1 MSGARLF
8 ALTLLLTAALP
19 AADLPSAAVPRPA
32 PDFAVQTGPDKY
44 IWVADY
50 SGKTLVLAFIL
61 TDCSHCQF
69 TTGLLKGIQK
79 DYAAKGVEVLESAIE
94 TMSALHIP
102 DFVKKMG
109 VTFPVGYNEQKYA
122 AKFLGLPETE
132 PLLMPQI
139 VFIDRKGVIR
149 RQFAGDNP
157 GLANAIQ
164 DTTLRAALDETLKQG
179 QTPAAQHSVSPQNKK
194 GR

>member
-1 MSGARLF
+1 MFSRRL
-8 ALTLLLTAALP
+8 ALVALLAAAVVP
-19 AADLPSAAVPRPA
+19 VKAADMPRPA
-32 PDFAVQTGPDKY
+32 PDFAVQTGPNKY

-69 TTGLLKGIQK
+69 TTGLLKNIQK
-79 DYAAKGVEVLESAIE
+79 DYAAKGVEVLQSAIE
-94 TMSALHIP
+94 TMSALHVA

-109 VTFPVGYNEQKYA
+109 VTWPVGYNDQNYA
-122 AKFLGLPETE
+122 AKFLGFPDNE

-139 VFIDRKGVIR
+139 VFIDRRGIIR
-149 RQFAGDNP
+149 RQFAGDDP

-164 DTTLRAALDETLKQG
+164 DQTLRTALDETLKAGAAPARSGAG
-179 QTPAAQHSVSPQNKK
+179 QQTKK
-194 GR
+194 VQ

>member
-1 MSGARLF
+1 MPARRLVF
-8 ALTLLLTAALP
+8 AVLAAAAVFQVR
-19 AADLPSAAVPRPA
+19 AADLPRPA
-32 PDFAVQTGPDKY
+32 PEFAVQTGPGKY

-79 DYAAKGVEVLESAIE
+79 DYASKGVEFLESAIE
-94 TMSALHIP
+94 TMSALHIF

-109 VTFPVGYNEQKYA
+109 VTFPVGYNDQSYA
-122 AKFLGLPETE
+122 AKFLGLPEKE
-132 PLLMPQI
+132 PMLAPQL
-139 VFIDRKGVIR
+139 VFIDRHGIIR
-149 RQFAGDNP
+149 RQFAGDDA

-164 DTTLRAALDETLKQG
+164 DRTLRAALDETLKQG
-179 QTPAAQHSVSPQNKK
+179 AAPAPTKTQTQTKK